1 MKSYKRALSIRIS
14 GKQRKDR
21 VLNLQYELAHFR
33 NLIIIF
39 NQIYYKNYG
48 YIILNESYLFNLL
61 SDKPYRP
68 RDTKDENGNI
78 KKSKEEKLKEY
89 NCILQ
94 NIEKN
99 QELKN
104 FIVKL
109 KQQKDKT
116 KNNYAVQSIIRQYI
130 GNYNSYFKSLK
141 EYNKNPS
148 KFRGKPRPPKVKK
161 LKDIISFTI
170 ELDTRS
176 FEIVNNKYLLV
187 KLTFDNKN
195 SKYIKVKLPDY
206 IDKQKIKSIRIKTIG
221 SDAYIDVIY
230 TKEIKIP
237 EIEKQYIAGID
248 LGLNN
253 LLTIFSNNP
262 DLKTLIISGKE
273 TKSFNQWFNK
283 EKSKIQSEIDLLQNQ
298 INKLS
303 KDYLNIDNLR
313 LQIKTLINKQKQLS
327 AFRERYL
334 NNIFHQIT
342 RKIAD
347 YLYETGHKKV
357 ILGNGATNSKDGI
370 DLGNKTNQHFVS
382 IPFRKII
389 DMLKYKLE
397 EYGIETEETSE
408 EFTSK
413 TSPFANLNKVLEIGE
428 EYLKVKRELNNTNL
442 LEEELNQLKEKEKEL
457 KERLNTLY
465 NGKRVKRGLFKDFI
479 TNKIFNA
486 DAVGSYNILRK
497 VAMPLINDTKLLID
511 KLSRPIKLKIKDLL
525 QVSREFVVEMLQITG
540 SRQNRVLCKIVEGY
554 NFL

>member
-14 GKQRKDR
+14 GKQRKER

-33 NLIIIF
+33 NLLIIF

-68 RDTKDENGNI
+68 KDTKDENGNI

-89 NCILQ
+89 NGILQ
-94 NIEKN
+94 NIEKSK
-99 QELKN
+99 ELKE

-116 KNNYAVQSIIRQYI
+116 KNNYAIQSVIRQYI
-130 GNYNSYFKSLK
+130 KDYNSYFSSLK
-141 EYNKNPS
+141 EYAKNPN
-148 KFRGKPRPPKVKK
+148 KFKGKPRPPKAKK
-161 LKDIISFTI
+161 LKDIISFTV

-176 FEIVNNKYLLV
+176 FEIIDDRYLLV
-187 KLTFDNKN
+187 RLTFDNEN
-195 SKYIKVKLPDY
+195 SKYLKVKLPEY
-206 IDKQKIKSIRIKTIG
+206 IDKNAIKSIRIKTIG
-221 SDAYIDVIY
+221 SDAYIDVVY

-237 EIEKQYIAGID
+237 ETEQKYIAGID

-262 DLKTLIISGKE
+262 NLKTLIISGKE

-283 EKSKIQSEIDLLQNQ
+283 EKAKIQSEIDLLQNQ

-303 KDYLNIDNLR
+303 KDGLNTDN
-313 LQIKTLINKQKQLS
+313 IKQQQRDLINKQKQLS

-357 ILGNGATNSKDGI
+357 IIGNGATNSKDGI

-389 DMLKYKLE
+389 EMLKYKLE
-397 EYGIETEETSE
+397 EYGIETEEISE

-413 TSPFANLNKVLEIGE
+413 TSPFTDLNRVLKIGN
-428 EYLKVKRELNNTNL
+428 EYLQAKK
-442 LEEELNQLKEKEKEL
+442 EENKEKEKQLGKEL
-457 KERLNTLY
+457 EKLY
-465 NGKRVKRGLFKDFI
+465 QGKRVKRGLFKDFI

-511 KLSRPIKLKIKDLL
+511 KLSRPIKLKLKELL
-525 QVSREFVVEMLQITG
+525 KVSREFVVEMLQITG
-540 SRQNRVLCKIVEGY
+540 SRQNRVLCKIVKGY

>member
-1 MKSYKRALSIRIS
+1 MRSFKRALSIRIS
-14 GKQRKDR
+14 GKQRKER

-33 NLIIIF
+33 NLLIIF
-39 NQIYYKNYG
+39 NQIYYKTYG
-48 YIILNESYLFNLL
+48 YIVLNESYLFNLL
-61 SDKPYRP
+61 SDKPYKP

-89 NCILQ
+89 NGILQ

-99 QELKN
+99 QELKD

-109 KQQKDKT
+109 KQQKEKV
-116 KNNYAVQSIIRQYI
+116 KNVYAVQSVIRQYI
-130 GNYNSYFKSLK
+130 KDYNSYFSSLK
-141 EYNKNPS
+141 EYNKNPI
-148 KFRGKPRPPKVKK
+148 KFRGKPKPPKAKK
-161 LKDIISFTI
+161 LKDIISFTV
-170 ELDTRS
+170 ELNANS
-176 FEIVNNKYLLV
+176 FDIVDDSYLLV

-195 SKYIKVKLPDY
+195 SKYIKVKLPEY
-206 IDKQKIKSIRIKTIG
+206 IDREKIKSIKIKTIG

-230 TKEIKIP
+230 TKEIRMP

-253 LLTIFSNNP
+253 MLTIFSNNP
-262 DLKTLIISGKE
+262 NLKTLIISGKDI
-273 TKSFNQWFNK
+273 KSFNQWFNK
-283 EKSKIQSEIDLLQNQ
+283 EKSKLQSEIDLLQNQ

-303 KDYLNIDNLR
+303 ENSLNTDNLR
-313 LQIKTLINKQKQLS
+313 LERKELINKQKQLS

-357 ILGNGATNSKDGI
+357 IIGNGAMSSKDGI

-397 EYGIETEETSE
+397 EYGIETEEISE

-413 TSPFANLNKVLEIGE
+413 TSPFADLNKVLKIGN
-428 EYLKVKRELNNTNL
+428 EYLQAKK
-442 LEEELNQLKEKEKEL
+442 EENKEKEEQLKEQ
-457 KERLNTLY
+457 LNTLY
-465 NGKRVKRGLFKDFI
+465 QGKRIKRGLFKDFI

-497 VAMPLINDTKLLID
+497 VAMPLINDTRLLID
-511 KLSRPIKLKIKDLL
+511 KLSRPIKLKLKDLL

-540 SRQNRVLCKIVEGY
+540 SRQNRVPCKIVEGY

>member
-1 MKSYKRALSIRIS
+1 MRSLKRALNIRIS
-14 GKQRKDR
+14 GKQRKER
-21 VLNLQYELAHFR
+21 VLDLQYELAHFR
-33 NLIIIF
+33 NLFVIF

-78 KKSKEEKLKEY
+78 KKSKQEKLKEY
-89 NCILQ
+89 DVILQ

-99 QELKN
+99 QELKD

-109 KQQKDKT
+109 KQQKDKI
-116 KNNYAVQSIIRQYI
+116 KNNYAVQSVIRQYI
-130 GNYNSYFKSLK
+130 KDYNSYFSSLK
-141 EYNKNPS
+141 EYARNPS
-148 KFRGKPRPPKVKK
+148 KFRGKPKPPKAKK
-161 LKDIISFTI
+161 LKNIISFTVELNANSFDII
-170 ELDTRS
+170 ED
-176 FEIVNNKYLLV
+176 KYLLV
-187 KLTFDNKN
+187 RLTFDDEN
-195 SKYIKVKLPDY
+195 SKYIKVKLPEY
-206 IDKQKIKSIRIKTIG
+206 IDREKIKSIRIKTIG
-221 SDAYIDVIY
+221 TDAYIDVIY
-230 TKEIKIP
+230 TKVID
-237 EIEKQYIAGID
+237 IEKVEQKYIAGID

-262 DLKTLIISGKE
+262 SLRTLIISGKE
-273 TKSFNQWFNK
+273 IKSFNQWFNK
-283 EKSKIQSEIDLLQNQ
+283 EKAKLQSEIDLLQNRM
-298 INKLS
+298 NKLS
-303 KDYLNIDNLR
+303 ENSLNTDNLR
-313 LQIKTLINKQKQLS
+313 LERKELINKQKQLS

-357 ILGNGATNSKDGI
+357 IIGNGATNSKDGI

-413 TSPFANLNKVLEIGE
+413 TSPFANLNKVLKIGE
-428 EYLKVKRELNNTNL
+428 EYLKAKKEKN
-442 LEEELNQLKEKEKEL
+442 KEKEKQLGKEL
-457 KERLNTLY
+457 EKLY
-465 NGKRVKRGLFKDFI
+465 QRKRIKRGLFKDFI
-479 TNKIFNA
+479 TGKIFNA

-497 VAMPLINDTKLLID
+497 VAMPLINNTKLLVD
-511 KLSRPIKLKIKDLL
+511 KLSRPIKLKLKDLL
-525 QVSREFVVEMLQITG
+525 QVSREFVVGTLQITG

>member
-14 GKQRKDR
+14 GKQRKER
-21 VLNLQYELAHFR
+21 VSNLQYKLMQFR
-33 NLIIIF
+33 NLLIIF

-48 YIILNESYLFNLL
+48 YIVLNESYLFNLL

-68 RDTKDENGNI
+68 RDTKDENDNI
-78 KKSKEEKLKEY
+78 KKSKEEKLQEY
-89 NCILQ
+89 NDVLQ
-94 NIEKN
+94 NIEEK
-99 QELKN
+99 QELKE
-104 FIVKL
+104 IIIKL
-109 KQQKDKT
+109 KQQKEKV
-116 KNNYAVQSIIRQYI
+116 KNVYAVQSVIRQYI
-130 GNYNSYFKSLK
+130 KDYNSYFKSLK
-141 EYNKNPS
+141 EYVKNPN
-148 KFRGKPRPPKVKK
+148 KFRGKPKPPKAKR
-161 LKDIISFTI
+161 LKDIISFTV

-176 FEIVNNKYLLV
+176 FEIVNDKYLLV
-187 KLTFDNKN
+187 RLTFDNEN
-195 SKYIKVKLPDY
+195 SRYLKVKLPEY
-206 IDKQKIKSIRIKTIG
+206 IDREKIKSIRIKTIG
-221 SDAYIDVIY
+221 SDVYIDVVY
-230 TKEIKIP
+230 AKEIKIP

-262 DLKTLIISGKE
+262 SLRTLIISGKDI
-273 TKSFNQWFNK
+273 KSFNQWFNK
-283 EKSKIQSEIDLLQNQ
+283 EKSELQSQIDLLKNQ
-298 INKLS
+298 IDKLS
-303 KDYLNIDNLR
+303 KDGLNTDNLR

-357 ILGNGATNSKDGI
+357 IIGNGATNSKDGI
-370 DLGNKTNQHFVS
+370 GLGNKNNQHFVS
-382 IPFRKII
+382 IPFRKIT

-397 EYGIETEETSE
+397 EYGIETEEISE

-413 TSPFANLNKVLEIGE
+413 TSPFTNLNEVLEIGE

-442 LEEELNQLKEKEKEL
+442 SEEDLNQLKEKEKEL
-457 KERLNTLY
+457 KEQLNTLY
-465 NGKRVKRGLFKDFI
+465 NGKRIKRGLFKDFI
-479 TNKIFNA
+479 TNKVFNA
-486 DAVGSYNILRK
+486 DCIGAYNIFRK
-497 VAMPLINDTKLLID
+497 ETMSLINDTKLLID
-511 KLSRPIKLKIKDLL
+511 KLSRPIKLKLKDLL

>member
-1 MKSYKRALSIRIS
+1 M
-14 GKQRKDR
+14 Q
-21 VLNLQYELAHFR
+21 FR
-33 NLIIIF
+33 NLLIIF

-48 YIILNESYLFNLL
+48 YIVLNESYLFNLL

-78 KKSKEEKLKEY
+78 KKSKEEKLQEY
-89 NCILQ
+89 NDILQ
-94 NIEKN
+94 NIDKV
-99 QELKN
+99 QELKE

-109 KQQKDKT
+109 KQQKDSV
-116 KNNYAVQSIIRQYI
+116 KNVHVIQSVIRQYI
-130 GNYNSYFKSLK
+130 SDYNSYFKSLN
-141 EYNKNPS
+141 EYTKKPN
-148 KFRGKPRPPKVKK
+148 KFRGKPRPPKAKK
-161 LKDIISFTI
+161 LKDIISFTV
-170 ELDTRS
+170 ELNSNS
-176 FEIVNNKYLLV
+176 FEIIDGRYILV
-187 KLTFDNKN
+187 RLTFDDEN
-195 SKYIKVKLPDY
+195 SRYIKVKLPEY
-206 IDKQKIKSIRIKTIG
+206 IDREKIKSIRIKTIG
-221 SDAYIDVIY
+221 TDAYIDVVY
-230 TKEIKIP
+230 TKKIKIP
-237 EIEKQYIAGID
+237 ETEKQYIAGID

-262 DLKTLIISGKE
+262 SLRTLIVGGKE
-273 TKSFNQWFNK
+273 IKSFNQWFNK
-283 EKSKIQSEIDLLQNQ
+283 EKAKIQSEIDLLQNQ

-303 KDYLNIDNLR
+303 KDGLNIDNLK

-357 ILGNGATNSKDGI
+357 IIGNGAMSSKDGI

-397 EYGIETEETSE
+397 EYGIEVEEISE

-413 TSPFANLNKVLEIGE
+413 TSPFANLNEVLEIGE
-428 EYLKVKRELNNTNL
+428 EYLKVKRELKNTDL
-442 LEEELNQLKEKEKEL
+442 SEEELNQLKEKEKEL
-457 KERLNTLY
+457 KEQLNTLY
-465 NGKRVKRGLFKDFI
+465 NGKRIKRGLFKDFI
-479 TNKIFNA
+479 TNKVFNA

-497 VAMPLINDTKLLID
+497 VAMPLINNTKLLID
-511 KLSRPIKLKIKDLL
+511 KLSRPVKLKLKDLL
-525 QVSREFVVEMLQITG
+525 QVSRDFVVEILQITG

>member
-33 NLIIIF
+33 NFLIIF

-68 RDTKDENGNI
+68 RDTKDENGNL
-78 KKSKEEKLKEY
+78 KKSQEEKLQEY
-89 NCILQ
+89 NDILQ
-94 NIEKN
+94 NIEEK
-99 QELKN
+99 QELKD

-109 KQQKDKT
+109 KQQKEKV
-116 KNNYAVQSIIRQYI
+116 KNVYAVQSVIRQYI
-130 GNYNSYFKSLK
+130 KDYNSYFKSLK

-148 KFRGKPRPPKVKK
+148 KFRGKPKPPKAKK
-161 LKDIISFTI
+161 LKDIISFTV

-176 FEIVNNKYLLV
+176 FDIVDDRYLLV
-187 KLTFDNKN
+187 RLTFDNEN
-195 SKYIKVKLPDY
+195 SKYLKVKLPEY
-206 IDKQKIKSIRIKTIG
+206 IDREKIKSIRIKTIG
-221 SDAYIDVIY
+221 SDVYIDVVY
-230 TKEIKIP
+230 AKEMDIP
-237 EIEKQYIAGID
+237 KIEKQYIAGID

-262 DLKTLIISGKE
+262 DLRTLIISGKE
-273 TKSFNQWFNK
+273 IKSFNQWFNK
-283 EKSKIQSEIDLLQNQ
+283 EKAKLQSKVDLLQNQ
-298 INKLS
+298 INKLL
-303 KDYLNIDNLR
+303 KDCLNIDNTK

-357 ILGNGATNSKDGI
+357 IIGNGATNSKDGI
-370 DLGNKTNQHFVS
+370 GLGNKTNQHFVS

-389 DMLKYKLE
+389 EMLKYKLE
-397 EYGIETEETSE
+397 EYGIETEEISE

-413 TSPFANLNKVLEIGE
+413 TSPFADLNKVLKVGE
-428 EYLKVKRELNNTNL
+428 KYLEAKRENNT
-442 LEEELNQLKEKEKEL
+442 EKKEQLQKEL
-457 KERLNTLY
+457 EKLY
-465 NGKRVKRGLFKDFI
+465 NGKRIKRGLFKDFI
-479 TNKIFNA
+479 TNKVFNA
-486 DAVGSYNILRK
+486 DAIGSYNILRK
-497 VAMPLINDTKLLID
+497 VAMPLINNTQLLID
-511 KLSRPIKLKIKDLL
+511 KLSRPTKLKLKDLL

>member
-1 MKSYKRALSIRIS
+1 MIAFKRALSIRIS

-21 VLNLQYELAHFR
+21 ILNLQYELAHFK
-33 NLIIIF
+33 NLLIIF

-78 KKSKEEKLKEY
+78 KKSKEEKLQEY
-89 NCILQ
+89 SGILQ
-94 NIEKN
+94 NIDKN
-99 QELKN
+99 QELKD

-109 KQQKDKT
+109 KQQKDSV
-116 KNNYAVQSIIRQYI
+116 KNVYAVQSVIRQYI
-130 GNYNSYFKSLK
+130 KDYNSYFSSLK

-148 KFRGKPRPPKVKK
+148 KFRRKPKPPKAKK
-161 LKDIISFTI
+161 LKDIVSFTVELNANSFDII
-170 ELDTRS
+170 EDR
-176 FEIVNNKYLLV
+176 YLLV
-187 KLTFDNKN
+187 RLTFDDEN
-195 SKYIKVKLPDY
+195 SKYIKVKLPEY
-206 IDKQKIKSIRIKTIG
+206 IDRKKVKSIKIKTIG
-221 SDAYIDVIY
+221 TDAYIDVVY
-230 TKEIKIP
+230 TKDIRMP

-262 DLKTLIISGKE
+262 SLRTLIVGGKE
-273 TKSFNQWFNK
+273 IKSFNQWFNK
-283 EKSKIQSEIDLLQNQ
+283 EKAKIQSEIDLLQNQ

-303 KDYLNIDNLR
+303 KDYLNIDNLK

-357 ILGNGATNSKDGI
+357 IIGNGATNSKDGI

-397 EYGIETEETSE
+397 EYGIEVEEISE

-413 TSPFANLNKVLEIGE
+413 TSPFANLNEVLKIGN
-428 EYLKVKRELNNTNL
+428 EYLQVKREINNTNL
-442 LEEELNQLKEKEKEL
+442 SEEDLNQLKEKEKEL
-457 KERLNTLY
+457 KEQLNTLY
-465 NGKRVKRGLFKDFI
+465 QGKRIKRGLFRDFI

-486 DAVGSYNILRK
+486 DCVGAYNILRK
-497 VAMPLINDTKLLID
+497 VAMPLVNDTKLLID
-511 KLSRPIKLKIKDLL
+511 KLSRPVKFKLKDLL
-525 QVSREFVVEMLQITG
+525 QVSRDFVVEILQITG